1 MIPERE
7 GDYSFVF
14 KHPFTMIL
22 TGPTGAG
29 KTQWVLKMLTYAQ
42 QMISPAPQRILYL
55 YSQWQPLYDEMQKVV
70 SGIEFVR
77 HLPSDLDSDAFF
89 DPRAPSLVFIDDL
102 MSDATRSESVC
113 NLFTR
118 GSHHRN
124 VSVVC
129 LMQNLFYH
137 GKESRTMSL
146 NSHYL
151 VLFKNPR
158 DQQQISFLARQM
170 YPGKPKLLLDKY
182 VTHTKRPFGYLLV
195 DLKPDT
201 SETRRLLTKVFPDE
215 KEESP
220 LGELAWIP
228 PIGNTGVCDPSIKQN
243 CEGTKSCNAT
253 IKGSCEVSKTVIPKE
268 EPGQATCSL
277 NNMPF
282 CEDCGIVFQTE
293 YDKLRHVDRGCA
305 EKEARN
311 LKRKLER
318 NESEAKR
325 AKSDSSEE
333 EDDNGDNE
341 RKVFLCLRKRAIEN
355 TSTIRDSKLADY
367 ANRGISKDDAEDKVT
382 LKMLRE
388 NMAEFLDLY
397 SHLLKNLIRLRS
409 GPVHRQVVRDVDY
422 FLGKGFQLTRAVVSA
437 VKKNRYLL
445 EGVLDEDFE
454 TDDDMDS
461 QTDNN
466 SETVLDEDSQT
477 ENKNSETYLF

>member
-1 MIPERE
+1 
-7 GDYSFVF
+7 
-14 KHPFTMIL
+14 
-22 TGPTGAG
+22 
-29 KTQWVLKMLTYAQ
+29 
-42 QMISPAPQRILYL
+42 
-55 YSQWQPLYDEMQKVV
+55 
-70 SGIEFVR
+70 
-77 HLPSDLDSDAFF
+77 
-89 DPRAPSLVFIDDL
+89 
-102 MSDATRSESVC
+102 
-113 NLFTR
+113 
-118 GSHHRN
+118 
-124 VSVVC
+124 
-129 LMQNLFYH
+129 MQNLFYH

-311 LKRKLER
+311 LKRKLET
-318 NESEAKR
+318 
-325 AKSDSSEE
+325 
-333 EDDNGDNE
+333 
-341 RKVFLCLRKRAIEN
+341 IEN